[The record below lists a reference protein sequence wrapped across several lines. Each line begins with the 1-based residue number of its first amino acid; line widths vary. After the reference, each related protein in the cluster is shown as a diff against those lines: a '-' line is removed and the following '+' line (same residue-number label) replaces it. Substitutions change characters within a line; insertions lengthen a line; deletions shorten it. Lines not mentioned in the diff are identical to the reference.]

1 MPSLPQ
7 IPLKKFF
14 EKFAKKF
21 LRFSQIL
28 HNIYEGERRD
38 ENTKRNSVNATD
50 R

>member
-1 MPSLPQ
+1 MLE
-7 IPLKKFF
+7 KEKFF
-14 EKFAKKF
+14 EKFAKKV

-38 ENTKRNSVNATD
+38 ENTKRNPVNEAD

>member
-1 MPSLPQ
+1 MLFLPQ

-14 EKFAKKF
+14 EKFAKKV